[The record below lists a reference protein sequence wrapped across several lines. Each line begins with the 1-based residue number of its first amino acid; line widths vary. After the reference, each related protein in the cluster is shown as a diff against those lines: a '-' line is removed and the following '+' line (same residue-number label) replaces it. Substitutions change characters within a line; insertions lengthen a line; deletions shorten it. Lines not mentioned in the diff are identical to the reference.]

1 MNRIIMMVMAFG
13 AVLGGVDRIL
23 GNRFGFGQKF
33 EEGFRLVGRLALSMC
48 GIICLAPVLAD
59 VLEGVI
65 TPLFHAARVDPGMFG
80 GVLAID
86 MGGFP
91 LAMELATDMQVGR
104 FAGIVVASIFGC
116 TLVFT
121 IPVGLEA
128 TPPEEKPSFEKGL
141 TYGLVIMP
149 VALFAGGL
157 ASGLG
162 IFETIWQC
170 MPVFLISGV
179 LLLGMLKWMGKLLKG
194 FAVFSKCIEVVS
206 TVGLVLGAVE
216 YMTKLTILPGMTPLK
231 DAMSVSCGI
240 GIVML
245 GSLPMAELIQ
255 RVMKKPFKWFGR
267 RTGLN
272 GVSTTGLILG
282 LVSGSACL
290 VMVKNMD
297 RRGIIV
303 NAASLVCGCSC
314 FAAHLG
320 YTVNA
325 AESLV
330 GALLFSK
337 LLGAVLGAS
346 VALVCTEKE
355 K

>member
-1 MNRIIMMVMAFG
+1 MMLMAFG
-13 AVLGGVDRIL
+13 AVLGGADRIL

-59 VLEGVI
+59 VLGGVI
-65 TPLFHAARVDPGMFG
+65 TPLFNAIGVDPGMFG
-80 GVLAID
+80 SVLSID

-91 LAMELATDMQVGR
+91 LATELAVDAQVGH

-128 TPPEEKPSFEKGL
+128 TPAQERPSFEKGL

-157 ASGLG
+157 AAGLG
-162 IFETIWQC
+162 VLRTIWQC
-170 MPVFLISGV
+170 MPVFLISG
-179 LLLGMLKWMGKLLKG
+179 LLLLAMIKWMDKLLKG

-206 TVGLVLGAVE
+206 TIGLVLGAVE

-231 DAMSVSCGI
+231 DAMGVSCGI

-245 GSLPMAELIQ
+245 GSLPLAELIQ
-255 RVMKKPFKWFGR
+255 RIMKKPFKWFGK

-272 GVSTTGLILG
+272 GVSTTGLVLG
-282 LVSGSACL
+282 VVSGSACL

-303 NAASLVCGCSC
+303 NASSLVCGCSC
-314 FAAHLG
+314 LAAHLG
-320 YTVNA
+320 YAVSASEN
-325 AESLV
+325 LV
-330 GALLFSK
+330 GALLLSK
-337 LLGAVLGAS
+337 LLGAFLGAA
-346 VALVCTEKE
+346 VALLCTEKE